1 MPSEFIVVIGTLISA
16 IIAGAISYV
25 AGRGMKT
32 HEWRLSLAK
41 EEIASRKNLYVAF
54 LAEAH
59 RLLFKSTEKKISSAS
74 ELKDLDAKYVEIS
87 ILSSPFVVE
96 AAKFVVDSILIAHTK
111 GDEKPD
117 TDFYAR
123 KEQFIDAVR
132 RELISYEK
140 SN

>member
-16 IIAGAISYV
+16 VIAGVISYV

-41 EEIASRKNLYVAF
+41 EEIASRKSLYVAF

-87 ILSSPFVVE
+87 ILSSPFVVD
-96 AAKFVVDSILIAHTK
+96 AAKLVVDSILIVHTK
-111 GDEKPD
+111 SDEKLD
-117 TDFYAR
+117 ADFYAR

-140 SN
+140 P